1 MSRLWRAGVL
11 SVLLVGPIL
20 AYIAF
25 GALWLQDRGWLLYA
39 TTIWIVSGIV
49 FGILASRWTRAK
61 RAILPPIDWD
71 APNTFSPFDRQ
82 AWTLVEEESERGDTI
97 SMETLSGF
105 DIYIE
110 TGRKLARRLAEHYHP
125 LSNDPIEH
133 VPVVELLTALELA
146 AEDLNHLCRQIPG
159 GDLVTAAHWKRAVQ
173 AAGYIQKAND
183 IYGYLLPIFNP
194 VTGLARLGTQQWMV
208 KPAWKNMQQNVLRWF
223 YRAYV
228 NRLGTHLI
236 ELYSGRLAIGVEQY
250 RKLTRKSGS
259 RAAPTAAEPTPLVV
273 AVAGAR
279 DSEKGKLVEL
289 LRGSWEGDP
298 TLLKARLRSAGLDES
313 ALERLRTAKWVDVPG
328 YTASADGETARD
340 RATRRDAIDE
350 AVEADLLIL
359 VIKARTAPHPA
370 DLAFAQAWDRWFVE
384 HPGLEVPPALVVL
397 TGVESP
403 ELGDGWHPPYDWSG
417 GGGPR
422 EVAVRAL
429 TSSLRSAIPPTFTE
443 FVAVALGTSPPFG
456 VTEHLLPA
464 LAGLV
469 HRAERSALIRHFHRL
484 SQQSKARRLVGQ
496 VGQQGRRLWT
506 SLRAGRKSHIP
517 GDDR

>member
-250 RKLTRKSGS
+250 RRLTRKSGS
-259 RAAPTAAEPTPLVV
+259 RAAPTAAEPTPLVI

-289 LRGSWEGDP
+289 LRG
-298 TLLKARLRSAGLDES
+298 LLGGRHR
-313 ALERLRTAKWVDVPG
+313 
-328 YTASADGETARD
+328 
-340 RATRRDAIDE
+340 
-350 AVEADLLIL
+350 AVEGPTP
-359 VIKARTAPHPA
+359 VGRAR
-370 DLAFAQAWDRWFVE
+370 
-384 HPGLEVPPALVVL
+384 
-397 TGVESP
+397 
-403 ELGDGWHPPYDWSG
+403 
-417 GGGPR
+417 
-422 EVAVRAL
+422 
-429 TSSLRSAIPPTFTE
+429 
-443 FVAVALGTSPPFG
+443 
-456 VTEHLLPA
+456 
-464 LAGLV
+464 
-469 HRAERSALIRHFHRL
+469 
-484 SQQSKARRLVGQ
+484 
-496 VGQQGRRLWT
+496 
-506 SLRAGRKSHIP
+506 
-517 GDDR
+517 